1 MGPLGSFLYIYIIM
15 MNIVI
20 LGAPGSGKGTMCKR
34 LVEEFDYKFISA
46 GDILRSEKSTG
57 SELGKKIGKIIDKG
71 NLLPDPMVTKII
83 YNEIRKGLRINQA
96 FLIDGYPRSIKQ
108 ATSLDQMINVS
119 VVIWLNVPDEITI
132 ERNTRRGRM
141 GSGRPDD
148 SSDEIIKKRLNNF
161 KEVSLPVKNWYG
173 DRIVE
178 IDATG
183 TVDEV
188 YKRITDTLFDT
199 VKDPKDLSD
208 IV

>member
-1 MGPLGSFLYIYIIM
+1 MSNINIIIM
-15 MNIVI
+15 
-20 LGAPGSGKGTMCKR
+20 GAPGSGKGSMCKK
-34 LVEEFDYKFISA
+34 LVEEFDYKLISA
-46 GDILRSEKSTG
+46 GDILRAEKATG
-57 SELGKKIGKIIDKG
+57 SDLGKKIGKIIDKG
-71 NLLPDPMVTKII
+71 NLLPDSMVTKII
-83 YNEIRKGLRINQA
+83 YNEIRKGIRIDQA
-96 FLIDGYPRSIKQ
+96 FLVDGYPRSIKQ
-108 ATSLDQMINVS
+108 AITLDQMINVS
-119 VVIWLNVPDEITI
+119 VVIWLSIPDEVTI

-161 KEVSLPVKNWYG
+161 KEISLPVKNWYE

-199 VKDPKDLSD
+199 IKEAKDLSD